1 MKTSKPRLDISRPS
15 FSAAVQYWY
24 EFQDGDRRSSQC
36 QPHGKEQRYEGGED
50 DPHAICWAAIENAI
64 NALNLPKKSFAGV
77 VREILVDFY
86 KGDYNE
92 DRIREANGDWAF
104 MVLDLLTETRK
115 AVAGELDRY
124 NWFVPVEKAN
134 KKVTA

>member
-36 QPHGKEQRYEGGED
+36 QPHGAEQRCEGGED

-64 NALNLPKKSFAGV
+64 TALKLPKKSFAGV
-77 VREILVDFY
+77 VREILIDFY
-86 KGDYNE
+86 RGDYNE

-124 NWFVPVEKAN
+124 HWFVPVEKA
-134 KKVTA
+134 KKAV